1 MLEKERIDYL
11 YEQQEQ
17 QEKHGE
23 DSLLDH
29 SWTSFSFDIPM
40 QDSVQQTMTKESSTI
55 TVLQDKTTQKKTL
68 ERPKSRHGNRANSG
82 GRPKSGHAGSIGRRS
97 KSRITSQRRN
107 ILNNPRIAT
116 AVPSLLMEED
126 QHSTGSLHRTSAT
139 SEASGT
145 SGASGGS
152 SHVSLDGMESKQT
165 VEDGVVKEMVVKE
178 SSGLNHV
185 DSWINPQA
193 RVGTASST
201 MSSFSSFSSSFN
213 FNTTFNSSASSCS
226 LSSKSLGHGE
236 IENVLDSWA
245 NASALMQDRQD
256 SASRARSRKRVKVP
270 AASWGWAE

>member
-1 MLEKERIDYL
+1 MKKIKEKKEKKELEETKKRKLLKKERIDYL

-40 QDSVQQTMTKESSTI
+40 QDSVQQTMTKESTTI

-126 QHSTGSLHRTSAT
+126 QHSAELRRPSAGD
-139 SEASGT
+139 EGRE
-145 SGASGGS
+145 GG
-152 SHVSLDGMESKQT
+152 
-165 VEDGVVKEMVVKE
+165 
-178 SSGLNHV
+178 
-185 DSWINPQA
+185 
-193 RVGTASST
+193 
-201 MSSFSSFSSSFN
+201 
-213 FNTTFNSSASSCS
+213 
-226 LSSKSLGHGE
+226 
-236 IENVLDSWA
+236 
-245 NASALMQDRQD
+245 
-256 SASRARSRKRVKVP
+256 
-270 AASWGWAE
+270 